1 MIYAN
6 KSADL
11 QQEQEGAGRT
21 AKQVAIDRLRPVST
35 LFLVGVTRFFSGEN
49 HP

>member
-11 QQEQEGAGRT
+11 QQEQEG
-21 AKQVAIDRLRPVST
+21 VS
-35 LFLVGVTRFFSGEN
+35 GFSRWAHVVSE
-49 HP
+49 